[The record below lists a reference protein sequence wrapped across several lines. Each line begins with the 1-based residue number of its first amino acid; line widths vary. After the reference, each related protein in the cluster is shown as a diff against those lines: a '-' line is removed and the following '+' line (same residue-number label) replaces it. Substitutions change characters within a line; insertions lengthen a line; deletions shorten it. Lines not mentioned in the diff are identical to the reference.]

1 MILVS
6 INLREHITQMGIDTR
21 LLLIDHFY
29 LPVKLFDLQLDHRE
43 TLDAALLPF
52 QHFRLLI
59 VHLTEHP
66 LLVATL

>member
-1 MILVS
+1 
-6 INLREHITQMGIDTR
+6 MGIDAC
-21 LLLIDHFY
+21 LLLIHHFY
-29 LPVKLFDLQLDHRE
+29 LPVKLFDLLLEHRE
-43 TLDAALLPF
+43 ILDAALLPF